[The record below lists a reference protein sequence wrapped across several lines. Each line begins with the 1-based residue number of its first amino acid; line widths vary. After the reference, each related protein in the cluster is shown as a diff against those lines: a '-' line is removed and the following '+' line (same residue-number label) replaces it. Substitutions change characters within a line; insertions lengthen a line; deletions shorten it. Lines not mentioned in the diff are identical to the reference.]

1 VVIKQWVGGNP
12 VHDRLRSLRRR
23 HDQDCDTAS
32 LGRHPG
38 GCGRPGSLLGFGIAQ
53 LVSTAAWP
61 IAILGSASLGAG
73 LAWPG
78 HRLWHTPAASDV
90 LASDKSTRV

>member
-1 VVIKQWVGGNP
+1 MIRTATLPRWSGVLVAVGAP
-12 VHDRLRSLRRR
+12 AH
-23 HDQDCDTAS
+23 
-32 LGRHPG
+32 
-38 GCGRPGSLLGFGIAQ
+38 LLGFGIAQ

-61 IAILGSASLGAG
+61 IAILGSVSLGAG

-78 HRLWHTPAASDV
+78 YRLWHTPAASDV